1 MADTFPKF
9 RAAAAQ
15 AASVFLNRDESIE
28 KACRLIEEAASQ
40 GADII
45 AFPETF
51 VPGYPFWIWTHTPT
65 RGAPLFYELFTNSVE
80 VGSDAT
86 DRIAAAARK
95 AGIHVVL
102 GVSERDG
109 GTLYNTQL
117 YFNRRGEL
125 IGRHRKLQP
134 THVERT
140 VWGRGDGSDLKVFDS
155 DIGRISGLICW
166 EHTMDL
172 ARYALTTQRQQI
184 HIGAWPGISALTHD
198 PNSGFFNQVVETA
211 VRYHAWAAQCFV
223 INASSVID
231 QEVLRRLELEDQ
243 PEMIRTGG
251 GWSAIVSPTGTML
264 AGPAMEEETLL
275 VADIDLSEIVFLKYA
290 CDSAGHYARPD
301 ILRLATNLEPQPT
314 AAPFAKIFGEQGGFR
329 PEGPRDDGNEQ
340 TASVKLDNDSA

>member
-86 DRIAAAARK
+86 ARIAAAARK

-211 VRYHAWAAQCFV
+211 VRYHA
-223 INASSVID
+223 
-231 QEVLRRLELEDQ
+231 
-243 PEMIRTGG
+243 
-251 GWSAIVSPTGTML
+251 
-264 AGPAMEEETLL
+264 
-275 VADIDLSEIVFLKYA
+275 
-290 CDSAGHYARPD
+290 
-301 ILRLATNLEPQPT
+301 
-314 AAPFAKIFGEQGGFR
+314 
-329 PEGPRDDGNEQ
+329 
-340 TASVKLDNDSA
+340 